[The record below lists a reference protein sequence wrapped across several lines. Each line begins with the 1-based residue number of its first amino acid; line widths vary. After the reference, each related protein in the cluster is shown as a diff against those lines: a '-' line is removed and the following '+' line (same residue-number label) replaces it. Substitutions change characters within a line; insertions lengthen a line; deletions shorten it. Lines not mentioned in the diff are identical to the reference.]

1 MASIPANA
9 TSLPLAFARWAARHK
24 VRLQD
29 TGCSEW
35 AGCYVT
41 IAANLSA
48 ARTNP
53 KQVRKTPS
61 WPRSWANFGLL

>member
-41 IAANLSA
+41 IVANLSA

-53 KQVRKTPS
+53 RQYYYSTRFAHDYGIEAY
-61 WPRSWANFGLL
+61 R